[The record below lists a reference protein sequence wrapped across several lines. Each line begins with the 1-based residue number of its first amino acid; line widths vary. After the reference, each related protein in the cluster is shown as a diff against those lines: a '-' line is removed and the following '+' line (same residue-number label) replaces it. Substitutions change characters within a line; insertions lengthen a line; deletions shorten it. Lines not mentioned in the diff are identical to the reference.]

1 MRDGRGGRSGV
12 EWGRGL
18 LGHMGAIV
26 ESIGRCVTT
35 SVNHGICSAGAV
47 ILGSMFV
54 NRATFN
60 RQSEEMIRAIWTAR
74 AARVLKE
81 ESTHIIV
88 INILGHPASSFGRK
102 AIATPSMLSR

>member
-1 MRDGRGGRSGV
+1 
-12 EWGRGL
+12 
-18 LGHMGAIV
+18 MGAIV

-35 SVNHGICSAGAV
+35 SVNDGICSVGAV

-54 NRATFN
+54 NRAMFN
-60 RQSEEMIRAIWTAR
+60 KQSEEMIRAIWTAR

-81 ESTHIIV
+81 ESAHIIV